1 VGIRVS
7 TTVPKPENRD
17 IVSAALRLLAR
28 RDMSRTEFIAKL
40 GKGSKCFS
48 TKSGK
53 SAKSGDAGNDESD
66 NENTAAKSAG
76 YSDEDIAAVTE
87 WCAQEGFLNETR
99 FAEGNARRL
108 GTKYGARRVGA
119 TLKQKGVSEELIAET
134 VSQLADSDFD
144 RARALWLR
152 KFGEPATNA
161 NDKNKQI
168 RFLQSRGFG
177 FDVIKRVISGAE
189 PVE

>member
-1 VGIRVS
+1 MS
-7 TTVPKPENRD
+7 ASAPKPENREV
-17 IVSAALRLLAR
+17 VSAALRLLAR

-40 GKGSKCFS
+40 NKGSHAEGSSF
-48 TKSGK
+48 
-53 SAKSGDAGNDESD
+53 
-66 NENTAAKSAG
+66 TA
-76 YSDEDIAAVTE
+76 EDIAAVTE

-108 GTKYGARRVGA
+108 GAKYGARRVGA
-119 TLKQKGVSEELIAET
+119 TLKQKGVSEELVAET
-134 VSQLADSDFD
+134 VSQLADSDFE

-152 KFGEPATNA
+152 KFGEPANNA

-177 FDVIKRVISGAE
+177 FDVIKKVISGSDSE
-189 PVE
+189 D